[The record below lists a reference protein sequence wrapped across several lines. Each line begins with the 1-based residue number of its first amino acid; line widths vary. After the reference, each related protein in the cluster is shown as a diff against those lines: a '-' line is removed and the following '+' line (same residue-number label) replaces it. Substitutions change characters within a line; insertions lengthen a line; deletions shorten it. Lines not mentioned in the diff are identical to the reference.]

1 MPLWRT
7 FPGVWQ
13 VASDRAQSHGL
24 LCRPLAETVADTW
37 SWMQQGGMGAQDE
50 RSAEIGISPDRE
62 QEILA
67 SVA

>member
-1 MPLWRT
+1 
-7 FPGVWQ
+7 
-13 VASDRAQSHGL
+13 
-24 LCRPLAETVADTW
+24 
-37 SWMQQGGMGAQDE
+37 MQQGGMGAQDE